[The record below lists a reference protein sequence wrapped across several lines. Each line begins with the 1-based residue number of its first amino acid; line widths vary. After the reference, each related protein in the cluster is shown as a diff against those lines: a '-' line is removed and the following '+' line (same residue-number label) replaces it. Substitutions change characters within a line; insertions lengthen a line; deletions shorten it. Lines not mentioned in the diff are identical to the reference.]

1 MREAIL
7 LAVAATALGSAAWAE
22 GNAAAEGDDKIVC
35 RRSADGYTGTRIGRS
50 QRVCRTRAEWRANE
64 RATENE
70 RDRLDR
76 ENRSS
81 SRE

>member
-7 LAVAATALGSAAWAE
+7 LAVAATALGSAAWAQ
-22 GNAAAEGDDKIVC
+22 GNATAEGDDKIVC
-35 RRSADGYTGTRIGRS
+35 RRSADQTGTRIGRS

-76 ENRSS
+76 DNRSS